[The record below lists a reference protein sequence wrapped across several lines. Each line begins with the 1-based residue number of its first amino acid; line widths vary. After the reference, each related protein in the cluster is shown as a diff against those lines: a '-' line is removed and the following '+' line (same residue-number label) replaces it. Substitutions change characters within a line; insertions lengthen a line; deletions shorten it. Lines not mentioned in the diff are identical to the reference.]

1 MMAEMIVLGL
11 TLVLANVLTSI
22 AMIYLSFKL
31 MMNKNIM
38 MKFVKKY
45 MKMLEEITDEL
56 TEDLLKDEA
65 E

>member
-11 TLVLANVLTSI
+11 TLVIANVITSI

-31 MMNKNIM
+31 MTNKKFMAN
-38 MKFVKKY
+38 FVKKY

-56 TEDLLKDEA
+56 TEDLLEDEA